1 MKLLLTGQLPFVL
14 LVATILALPI
24 SLGLLRMYRRAVVRS
39 MRVTAAGGGVAGEA
53 SGPSPPAERRTG
65 PRPPAASVEALLRGG
80 PWRTA
85 TVYAVASCAYAV
97 VMVAGVLLSTGLELF
112 PVRVL
117 FLLVSYAWPVVLTIN
132 LVAGTVPSVRSRVLG
147 AYLAGLGLITLVAV
161 VISPKF
167 TIGQAIVFW
176 LITNAPPTVAVWI
189 VLARPVRA
197 VGPLVLTFMVIAAA
211 GANVA
216 LSVADADERVLRRVV
231 VVGQAVG
238 LNATGMFIGIIAVG
252 AAVFAVGGW
261 LALRWIGARYQQK
274 RISDQSITLDA
285 IWLFFGLA
293 HSIGLAFEAPAW
305 ILTGPAA
312 FLAFRFTARAG
323 FAIALQRASVP
334 GAGSRLLVL
343 RVFALGRQSE
353 RLFARVTTH
362 WRHAGSVHLIAGPD
376 LAMTTVEPHEFLDFI
391 HGRLARRFIDGD
403 ATFGR
408 RLAEMDLGP
417 DRDGRY
423 RVNDFF
429 CFDNAWRAVVSHLAR
444 SSDAVLVDL
453 RGFSRQ
459 NAGVVF
465 ELNTLVDAVPLERVV
480 MAVDDTT
487 DAAFLEET
495 IQKARS
501 QMSAESP
508 NRSGNGTSLATVRVQ
523 DRSLRELPLLL
534 SALARAAHA

>member
-1 MKLLLTGQLPFVL
+1 MKLLLTGQLPFIL
-14 LVATILALPI
+14 LLATILALPI
-24 SLGLLRMYRRAVVRS
+24 SLGLLRLYRRAVVRS
-39 MRVTAAGGGVAGEA
+39 MRATAGTGSIAGGAPEPSPSPEGRGVA
-53 SGPSPPAERRTG
+53 R
-65 PRPPAASVEALLRGG
+65 PAAAAVEALLRGG
-80 PWRTA
+80 PWRAA
-85 TVYAVASCAYAV
+85 TVYGIASCAYAV
-97 VMVAGVLLSTGLELF
+97 VMVTGVLLSTRLEFF

-117 FLLVSYAWPVVLTIN
+117 FLLVSYAWPIVLTIN
-132 LVAGTVPSVRSRVLG
+132 LVAGTVPSVRTWVLG
-147 AYLAGLGLITLVAV
+147 AYLAGLGFITLVAV
-161 VISPKF
+161 VISPTF
-167 TIGQAIVFW
+167 TIGQAVVFW
-176 LITNAPPTVAVWI
+176 LITNLPPTLAVWI

-216 LSVADADERVLRRVV
+216 LSVADADERILRRIV

-238 LNATGMFIGIIAVG
+238 LNATGMFIGLITVG
-252 AAVFAVGGW
+252 AVVFGVGGW
-261 LALRWIGARYQQK
+261 LALRWIGARYQKK
-274 RISDQSITLDA
+274 RVSDQSITLDA

-293 HSIGLAFEAPAW
+293 HSIGLAFEGPAW

-312 FLAFRFTARAG
+312 FLAFRLSARAG
-323 FAIALQRASVP
+323 FAVARRRAPVA

-343 RVFALGRQSE
+343 RVFALGRQGE
-353 RLFARVTTH
+353 HLFSRVTAH
-362 WRHAGSVHLIAGPD
+362 WRHVGSVQLIAGPD

-391 HGRLARRFIDGD
+391 HGRLARRFIDGE

-487 DAAFLEET
+487 DAAFLQET
-495 IQKARS
+495 IQKARD
-501 QMSAESP
+501 QMSGASP
-508 NRSGNGTSLATVRVQ
+508 NRSANGTPHAIVRLP
-523 DRSLRELPLLL
+523 DRRLRELPLLL
-534 SALARAAHA
+534 SALAKAAHA